1 MLNWQILVLISAI
14 TYSLSSLLQRVLMR
28 DDTSDPY
35 LYSIVFQL
43 TVGVLIFVYTL
54 FVGFNLPNLIA
65 FIPNL
70 VAMTVLYAL
79 GGIALFQAFKS
90 VDAASAGI
98 LTSTRSLWMVL
109 GSTLLLH
116 EVVGITRLLG
126 ALLIIGGVSLVSLE
140 KKGLAFKS
148 GLWYGLAAGMLY
160 GLAFVNDAFMVKYMD
175 VPSYMVITFFIP
187 PLALIL
193 LRPQTL
199 KHVNDFANFNKLS
212 RMIVLGGVYGT
223 AAVTV
228 FLSYQHGGDVSQV
241 GPISQTQA
249 VLAVFLGAF
258 LLKEKKQLLYKFLG
272 AVATVGGVA
281 LLA

>member
-14 TYSLSSLLQRVLMR
+14 TYSLSSSLQRVLMC

-35 LYSIVFQL
+35 LYSIVFQF

-70 VAMTVLYAL
+70 IAMTVLYAL

-98 LTSTRSLWMVL
+98 LTSTRSLWMLL
-109 GSTLLLH
+109 GSTILLH
-116 EVVGITRLLG
+116 EVVGITRVLG
-126 ALLIIGGVSLVSLE
+126 ALLIIVGVSLASIE
-140 KKGLAFKS
+140 KKGLVFKS
-148 GLWYGLAAGMLY
+148 GCWYGLVAGMLY

-175 VPSYMVITFFIP
+175 VPSYMVICFLIP
-187 PLALIL
+187 PLGLML
-193 LRPQTL
+193 VRPQTL
-199 KHVNDFANFNKLS
+199 KHLPDFASANNLGCMILLGIFN
-212 RMIVLGGVYGT
+212 GT
-223 AAVTV
+223 AAITV

-241 GPISQTQA
+241 GPISQAQA
-249 VLAVFLGAF
+249 VLTVFLG
-258 LLKEKKQLLYKFLG
+258 LSY
-272 AVATVGGVA
+272 
-281 LLA
+281 

>member
-1 MLNWQILVLISAI
+1 MLNWQVLVLISAI

-70 VAMTVLYAL
+70 MAMTVLYAL

-109 GSTLLLH
+109 GSTLMLH
-116 EVVGITRLLG
+116 EVVSITRLLG
-126 ALLIIGGVSLVSLE
+126 ALLIIMGVSLASID

-148 GLWYGLAAGMLY
+148 GCWYGLAAGMLY
-160 GLAFVNDAFMVKYMD
+160 GLAFVNDAFMVKHMD
-175 VPSYMVITFFIP
+175 VPSYMVICFLIP
-187 PLALIL
+187 PVVLML

-199 KHVNDFANFNKLS
+199 KHVNDFASINNLGRMMLLAVFN
-212 RMIVLGGVYGT
+212 GT

-249 VLAVFLGAF
+249 VLTVFLGAF